1 MSGNTETQKKV
12 PIFNPSDP
20 RVLRSNRRRKVD
32 VTAWGWDVKAIW
44 KETGISEAPSEN

>member
-20 RVLRSNRRRKVD
+20 RVLRSNRRKVD
-32 VTAWGWDVKAIW
+32 VTASGWDVKAIW
-44 KETGISEAPSEN
+44 KETGTSEALSEN